1 MADAVVSLRPLQ
13 VVAESL
19 REVEAGREP
28 DAALRRRTV
37 RNLRAGGQI
46 CVPMLVRALRSA
58 DERLAD
64 WSYFLL
70 ARLGGGRV
78 VRELHDLLRDSAVSD
93 RAKGMALALLAELHA
108 PPPAEITLTDPDV
121 VIGRSVRDLLDGL
134 RNAEDVR
141 HAADLVGAQ
150 IGPEEMAFFC
160 AELLKHGGPK
170 AGRLVRTIADGDLPD
185 EVKRELLAL
194 VANPPAPEAEPP
206 AHRRMVSVLE
216 RGVALLSGGEPSRAL
231 SHLRRFVRANPG
243 DSEGESCLG
252 ICLLELGKPLL
263 AMPHLE
269 LACRAEPDEALH
281 QWNLAA
287 AAQKAG
293 RVGRCY
299 LALKSYLSA
308 KDEGPGAVE
317 RRNEAT
323 GYVVEYEDAVTS
335 DHPGVDPMRLARGE
349 ELFLTAFAAL
359 EAHHAADAVDGFEK
373 VLRLVPGHYP
383 AWGHLGV
390 AYLSLGD
397 LDQAVECLRRALELK
412 PDYEPA
418 LEALEQLT
426 GR

>member
-19 REVEAGREP
+19 REVGSGREP

-37 RNLRAGGQI
+37 RNLRAGGVI
-46 CVPMLVRALRSA
+46 CVPMLLRALRSE

-78 VRELHDLLRDSAVSD
+78 VRELHDLLRDTAVSD
-93 RAKGMALALLAELHA
+93 KAKGMALALLAELHA

-121 VIGRSVRDLLDGL
+121 VIGRSVRDLLAGL
-134 RNAEDVR
+134 RNSEDVQ

-150 IGPEEMAFFC
+150 IAPEEMGFFC

-170 AGRLVRTIADGDLPD
+170 ATRLVRTIADAELPD
-185 EVKRELLAL
+185 EIKRELEAL
-194 VANPPAPEAEPP
+194 IANPPVMEAEPP
-206 AHRRMVSVLE
+206 ARRRMVSVLE
-216 RGVALLSGGEPSRAL
+216 RGVALLSGGEPNRAL

-281 QWNLAA
+281 HWNLAA

-293 RVGRCY
+293 RIGRCY
-299 LALKSYLSA
+299 LALKSYLAA
-308 KDEGPGAVE
+308 KDEGPDADG
-317 RRNEAT
+317 RRAEAA
-323 GYVVEYEDAVTS
+323 GYVGEYDDAVTS
-335 DHPGVDPMRLARGE
+335 DHPGVDPSRLARGE

-359 EAHHAADAVDGFEK
+359 EAHHPADAVDGFEK

-390 AYLSLGD
+390 AYVSMGD
-397 LDQAVECLRRALELK
+397 IDQAAECLRRALELK

-418 LEALEQLT
+418 LAALAQLQPE
-426 GR
+426 